1 MIPVVPLP
9 AFPCPHRDPVRWTP
23 VFGPD
28 LRASH
33 ADRDVAAD
41 ILCAAVADGR
51 LTLDELD
58 ERLEHVLSAR
68 TLREIARLISDLPGH
83 RFSGPATAAGRGA
96 APRRPTGPRALAAW
110 FRPSVPVAGP
120 RPPAMPATPP
130 RTPTTPAALSPGD
143 RPRPAAE
150 SRWSLLQSLAAP
162 TGCP

>member
-9 AFPCPHRDPVRWTP
+9 VFPYPWWAPVL
-23 VFGPD
+23 GPD

-33 ADRDVAAD
+33 ADRDTAVD

-68 TLREIARLISDLPGH
+68 TLREIAWLISDLPGH
-83 RFSGPATAAGRGA
+83 RFSGRPKDGGRVAATRTPAGPRSSA
-96 APRRPTGPRALAAW
+96 APRKSAVPMTPSRTPTGPAN
-110 FRPSVPVAGP
+110 P
-120 RPPAMPATPP
+120 PP
-130 RTPTTPAALSPGD
+130 RA
-143 RPRPAAE
+143 RPRPATE

-162 TGCP
+162 AGCP